1 MYPFLSLMRFVCPVH
16 YLYRTLAAAQKTPYG
31 VMSSN
36 PIDNRRQ
43 QWWFGLLSPVCI
55 RLLSALVIGHVGHV
69 GIGWW
74 FSPFWPVIPL
84 VIAVSSNCVPVTISP
99 DDVVRLSDGF
109 QYEMST

>member
-1 MYPFLSLMRFVCPVH
+1 MRFVCPVH

-43 QWWFGLLSPVCI
+43 QWWFALLWCI

-69 GIGWW
+69 GHVGGSLH
-74 FSPFWPVIPL
+74 FGDSTVRCFFQL
-84 VIAVSSNCVPVTISP
+84 CSSYN
-99 DDVVRLSDGF
+99 
-109 QYEMST
+109 